1 MSMIFKE
8 TLSFALYNLSTLMRR
23 RSGTFSLHDA
33 TDQDFLPEGSTFSFH
48 EGSDWFNTSYEDT
61 RPFGEDSILTA
72 LLLINGYLFF
82 LHLTREL
89 WEKAIRELYRYGVT
103 GCVPAGHCAE
113 PHDNH
118 THTVAVARSLCGGE
132 RSEAK
137 TALSIS
143 THTG

>member
-8 TLSFALYNLSTLMRR
+8 TLSSALYNLSTLMRR

-72 LLLINGYLFF
+72 LLFDQWISIFSAFN
-82 LHLTREL
+82 
-89 WEKAIRELYRYGVT
+89 T
-103 GCVPAGHCAE
+103 GTMGKS
-113 PHDNH
+113 NKG
-118 THTVAVARSLCGGE
+118 TVQVWCDWMCTCGTL
-132 RSEAK
+132 R
-137 TALSIS
+137 
-143 THTG
+143 